1 MIIPYL
7 YRVVPVQKVR
17 LNPTDFQNTVKIIE
31 NITLNAKPKVFDWI
45 SNFPKKYHEKVD
57 KQIGSSDEFPPSK
70 VNRNKSTD
78 WLEPSNVPWK

>member
-1 MIIPYL
+1 MVIWPAVLPRIFKIPL
-7 YRVVPVQKVR
+7 KSLKRV
-17 LNPTDFQNTVKIIE
+17 E

-57 KQIGSSDEFPPSK
+57 KQIGSSDEFPPFK

-78 WLEPSNVPWK
+78 WLEPTNVSSK